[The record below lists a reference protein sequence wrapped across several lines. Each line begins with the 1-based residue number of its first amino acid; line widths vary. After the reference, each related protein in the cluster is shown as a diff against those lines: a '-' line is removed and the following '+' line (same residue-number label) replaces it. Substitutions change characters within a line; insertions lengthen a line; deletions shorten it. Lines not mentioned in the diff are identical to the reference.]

1 MEWIISIFLGVGLAA
16 AVGFRIFLPFLVVN
30 LAAQLDLLEL
40 VSGFEWIG
48 SKPALILFATAS
60 LLEVL
65 AYYIPWFDNLLDI
78 ITAPAA
84 MICGTLMMAS
94 IMVDMAPWIR
104 WTLAIIA
111 GGGTAGMIK
120 GTSTT
125 TRAVTSITTAGIG
138 NSIIATIE
146 SAGSILLSIMAIFV
160 PVLATIVVL
169 VLAGLIVRRFRIQT

>member
-1 MEWIISIFLGVGLAA
+1 MEWIISIFLGIGLAA

-30 LAAQLDLLEL
+30 LAAQWDLLEL
-40 VSGFEWIG
+40 ASGFEWMG

-65 AYYIPWFDNLLDI
+65 AYFIPWFDNLLDV

-104 WTLAIIA
+104 WTLAVIA
-111 GGGTAGMIK
+111 GGGTAGLIK
-120 GTSTT
+120 GTSTA

-138 NSIIATIE
+138 NPIIATIE
-146 SAGSILLSIMAIFV
+146 VIGSILLSVMAVFIPLLAVIM
-160 PVLATIVVL
+160 VL
-169 VLAGLIVRRFRIQT
+169 VLLGLMVRRFGIQT